1 MNFFPII
8 TDLRLQDALDIL
20 FLTVFSYHLF
30 LWFRGTKAFKAL
42 VGMLVFGVVFTAA
55 RFWGLFLTTWV
66 FQILWQVVVL
76 LLIILFQREI
86 RQVLERVNPLR
97 TLGLHRFAATEEW
110 IRSISRAVFSLGV
123 RRIGALIVLER
134 SDSVEELV
142 TEGHSLEA
150 DPTPEII
157 ASVFQKESPLHDGAM
172 VVSRGRITQVA
183 CYLPLTSAEG
193 LPSHWGTRHRA
204 ALGLSER
211 CDALVLVVS
220 EERGEVSIADSGELR
235 VLDTPE
241 ALAAEMR
248 EAFALSRQGQ
258 ATWKERARLF
268 FTRRWKVKVA
278 VFGVVFGLWLL
289 LAGQQDFEVTV
300 GVPLEIRNIPAG
312 LEIADPVDPRIRV
325 RIRGLRKDASILS
338 EKNVHAS
345 VDIAGAGEGS
355 TTLRISRA
363 DIVLPNERLY
373 VVDIDP
379 AILELIL
386 EEEPSN

>member
-1 MNFFPII
+1 
-8 TDLRLQDALDIL
+8 
-20 FLTVFSYHLF
+20 
-30 LWFRGTKAFKAL
+30 
-42 VGMLVFGVVFTAA
+42 
-55 RFWGLFLTTWV
+55 
-66 FQILWQVVVL
+66 
-76 LLIILFQREI
+76 
-86 RQVLERVNPLR
+86 
-97 TLGLHRFAATEEW
+97 
-110 IRSISRAVFSLGV
+110 
-123 RRIGALIVLER
+123 LIVLER

-142 TEGHSLEA
+142 TEGHPLEA

-241 ALAAEMR
+241 VLAAEMR
-248 EAFALSRQGQ
+248 EAFALSRQGE

-268 FTRRWKVKVA
+268 FTRRWKVKAA

-312 LEIADPVDPRIRV
+312 LELADPVDPRIRV

-345 VDIAGAGEGS
+345 VSIAGAGEGR

-379 AILELIL
+379 AILELVL
-386 EEEPSN
+386 EEESSN

>member
-1 MNFFPII
+1 
-8 TDLRLQDALDIL
+8 
-20 FLTVFSYHLF
+20 
-30 LWFRGTKAFKAL
+30 
-42 VGMLVFGVVFTAA
+42 
-55 RFWGLFLTTWV
+55 
-66 FQILWQVVVL
+66 
-76 LLIILFQREI
+76 
-86 RQVLERVNPLR
+86 
-97 TLGLHRFAATEEW
+97 
-110 IRSISRAVFSLGV
+110 
-123 RRIGALIVLER
+123 
-134 SDSVEELV
+134 
-142 TEGHSLEA
+142 
-150 DPTPEII
+150 
-157 ASVFQKESPLHDGAM
+157 
-172 VVSRGRITQVA
+172 
-183 CYLPLTSAEG
+183 
-193 LPSHWGTRHRA
+193 
-204 ALGLSER
+204 
-211 CDALVLVVS
+211 
-220 EERGEVSIADSGELR
+220 
-235 VLDTPE
+235 
-241 ALAAEMR
+241 
-248 EAFALSRQGQ
+248 
-258 ATWKERARLF
+258 TWKERARLF